1 MEVFLDGVKYTDAA
15 MKNWEKTS
23 EVSIPPH
30 TEVIAISCKDTGGGE
45 GIVAS
50 TTTGIVTDGSW
61 KCSSVKEDNWMMS
74 DFDDSAWNNADISR
88 GTNIA
93 PKQHP
98 WGVRYCYNLH

>member
-1 MEVFLDGVKYTDAA
+1 
-15 MKNWEKTS
+15 MKEWAKTS

-30 TEVIAISCKDTGGGE
+30 TDVIAIYGKNWDGPE

-61 KCSSVKEDNWMMS
+61 KCSSVKEDYWEMS

-88 GTNIA
+88 GTNVA
-93 PKQHP
+93 PNMHK
-98 WGVRYCYNLH
+98 GYGLRYC

>member
-1 MEVFLDGVKYTDAA
+1 MEVFLDGVKYTDTA
-15 MKNWEKTS
+15 MTHYAKTS

-30 TEVIAISCKDTGGGE
+30 NEVIAISCKDTGGNE

-61 KCSSVKEDNWMMS
+61 KCSSVKEDNWMMP